1 MPKQNR
7 VKDQFKSVKERSSLV
22 PRQSSQAQASS
33 STSYRVSL
41 HSTLPTQPTQ
51 PVISVDRVS
60 SQHVVPSSSSDGV
73 SSQHVVSLSSSDGV
87 FSQPAVPSSSSG
99 AVSSRQTRRSTSNEK
114 PHWFIDVIDEC
125 QVIKTIRLKVK
136 DVHNLDKGLR
146 IIVEFDEYHAAIG
159 KSVGLIA
166 GVLGQLATNPMYFPI
181 GFEKWSS
188 MPKYFVDR
196 VFNDIIVPRFFFR
209 IDQQKAK
216 AWLNSSL
223 NKNWKEYMLK
233 LWKEAEDLL
242 ISKEDIIKNAPNGIP
257 MDQRALYVTY
267 RLKEETKERCKKNA
281 HIRKNQLPHT
291 CGAMSLARKRVAMVM
306 GKAFDRGKMWTE
318 THKRKDGSYVT
329 DEARVI
335 GERIEEIRSER
346 AESFDEPSPNDALG
360 IVFGPEHPDRV
371 RGLGLGVISTVA
383 FKQTSARYRRGY
395 VGSSST
401 TALTPEW
408 QQEMTDVESK
418 LNALISLYERN
429 IGNIPEEFAHLFST
443 PPHAPDLG
451 SGAPSTIEQK
461 RSLNESNNDVRPSVN

>member
-267 RLKEETKERCKKNA
+267 RLKEETK
-281 HIRKNQLPHT
+281 
-291 CGAMSLARKRVAMVM
+291 VM

>member
-267 RLKEETKERCKKNA
+267 RLKEETKK
-281 HIRKNQLPHT
+281 
-291 CGAMSLARKRVAMVM
+291 VM